1 MHWPGFQFFAN
12 EYSSRSIAEVAVK
25 LILTNLLNDDD
36 GVTAIEYGLLGAL
49 IAVAIV
55 ASVSGVGNVVL
66 LLYTAISNAVIAA
79 IP

>member
-1 MHWPGFQFFAN
+1 M
-12 EYSSRSIAEVAVK
+12 K